1 MPIRAA
7 TTADAAAVAAIYAP
21 HVTHGNASFELEAPS
36 TDVMAERIRGTL
48 RTHPWLVDDD
58 GQQVRG
64 YAYASVHRT
73 RAAYQWSCEVSVYVA
88 AAAHRQGVGRGL
100 YEALFPLLV
109 RQGFFSAYAGITLPN
124 PGSVALHEA
133 MGFTPIGVFEN
144 IGFKGGTWRDVGWW
158 QLALQPRRP
167 PDGPPLP
174 FDPAWVGAPDVG

>member
-7 TTADAAAVAAIYAP
+7 TAADAAAVAAIYAP
-21 HVTHGNASFELEAPS
+21 HVTHGNASFELEAP
-36 TDVMAERIRGTL
+36 TGEVMAERIQGTL

-88 AAAHRQGVGRGL
+88 ADAQRQGVGRRL
-100 YEALFPLLV
+100 YGALFPLLV
-109 RQGFFSAYAGITLPN
+109 RQGFFNAYAGITLPN

-133 MGFTPIGVFEN
+133 VGFRPVGVYEEV
-144 IGFKGGTWRDVGWW
+144 GFKQGTWRDVGWW
-158 QLALQPRRP
+158 QLSLQPRRAP
-167 PDGPPLP
+167 EGPPHA
-174 FDPAWVGAPDVG
+174 FDPTWVDGRDGA